1 MRVIQ
6 NFAAIVVLTIF
17 MLPVV
22 SATEIYM
29 QARVFFD
36 SPTQID
42 QLRRLHL
49 DQVWQGKDYIE
60 IVTDK
65 EELGELESL
74 GFKTEIV
81 YEDLTAFFKS
91 RFDKVTGFLSLAQIE
106 QEMIFLQ
113 IMYPDIVGNRV
124 SIGQTLEGRNI
135 WALKV
140 SDNPAIDEDEPEI
153 LFTGCI
159 HAREGITPLVLL
171 NFIEH
176 LGDNYGIDPEITD
189 LVDNREIWIVLVVNP
204 DGYAYNDS
212 ETPGGGGMWRKN
224 RRDNGDGSFGVDL
237 NRNFGHMW
245 GYDDIGSSPV
255 PEDATYRGTG
265 PFSEAETQALRDFT
279 IAHNFVITLYFHS
292 YSNIIL
298 FPWSYDVDLY
308 TPDHHYFMAMG
319 NAIGDMN
326 GYDPGPGW
334 FLYPTNG
341 DSDDWNYGE
350 QTLKDKC
357 YGMTVEIGNY
367 LDNFWP
373 ATSRINQLIQEN
385 LEPCL
390 YLTWA
395 AGNIDAVL
403 TPEIP
408 VLTAPDSVDI
418 STAFD
423 LDWLHDDTL
432 NPAIEYQLVEMTGRS
447 RVVDDVSDMDNWD
460 NNGFE
465 LSYHDHSYP
474 RAFYSGFPPSPTPR
488 SIQTKHPYH
497 VNPGDTLKFWTT
509 YGISQY
515 WDFAYVE
522 VSTDGGV
529 NFNSIPGNITTD
541 SDPYGGHNRGHGIT
555 GWTEGYWI
563 EGLFDLSEFVGE
575 NIYIRFS
582 YKDHDTVYSWWDG
595 IYIDDIYPV
604 MQFENSSVIA
614 SGSADTSFTVPGKP
628 EDIYYYKVR
637 ALDADGQWS
646 GYSDYSKVVV
656 GNPQEY
662 LCGDANG
669 DGLLNVP
676 DLVYLAQYILS
687 LGPEPLYFGQ
697 GDVDECGDINI
708 SDVAYLLRYTYYSGP
723 APCEGSVTCDPP
735 SDGNQISL
743 GCPVRKPTTPEDDS
757 VAVPVYMT
765 NNTDLLAFTI
775 GFECDNP
782 AFEILSFDATGTEL
796 PNPSMIHSNIISS
809 ENQILLTYYETPGI
823 ISSQT
828 DALIGNIWVR
838 VPGGAIPQ
846 AVDFDS
852 AFVGQAGEFIFS
864 PMSGGSIH
872 PTYVDCGVEDIVVLP
887 EYICGDADG
896 NLDINILDIT
906 YLISYLYKGGP
917 PPEPLEAGDANGD
930 GPVNILDITYL
941 INYLY
946 KGGPDPVCP

>member
-6 NFAAIVVLTIF
+6 PIAAIVFLTIF
-17 MLPVV
+17 ILPAV
-22 SATEIYM
+22 SAAEIYM

-42 QLRRLHL
+42 ELRRMHL
-49 DQVWQGKDYIE
+49 DQVWQGKDNIE

-65 EELGELESL
+65 EELAELESL

-81 YEDLTAFFKS
+81 HEDLTAFFKS
-91 RFDKVTGFLSLAQIE
+91 RFDKVSGFLSLAQIE

-124 SIGQTLEGRNI
+124 SIGQTIEGRNI
-135 WALKV
+135 YALKV
-140 SDNPAIDEDEPEI
+140 SDNPDIDEDEPEI

-171 NFIEH
+171 NFIDH
-176 LGDNYGIDPEITD
+176 LGQNYGVDPEITD
-189 LVDNREIWIVLVVNP
+189 LVDNREIWMVLVVNP
-204 DGYAYNDS
+204 DGYAYNDE

-245 GYDDIGSSPV
+245 GYDNIGSSPI
-255 PEDATYRGTG
+255 PEDETYRGTG
-265 PFSEAETQALRDFT
+265 PFSEFETQALRDFT
-279 IAHNFVITLYFHS
+279 IAHDFVITLYFHS
-292 YSNIIL
+292 YGNITL

-319 NAIGDMN
+319 NSIREMN

-357 YGMTVEIGNY
+357 YGMTIEIGNY

-373 ATSRINQLIQEN
+373 ATSRIDQLVQEN
-385 LEPCL
+385 LGPCL

-395 AGNIDAVL
+395 AGNINAVL
-403 TPEIP
+403 APEIP
-408 VLTAPDSVDI
+408 ILTAPDSVDI

-423 LDWLHDDTL
+423 LEWLHDDTL
-432 NPAIEYQLVEMTGRS
+432 NPAVEYELVEMTGRS
-447 RVVDDVSDMDNWD
+447 RVVDDATDMDNWD

-465 LSYHDHSYP
+465 LSYYDHSYP
-474 RAFYSGFPPSPTPR
+474 RSFYSGFPPHPMPR
-488 SIQTKHPYH
+488 HIQTKHPYH
-497 VNPGDTLKFWTT
+497 VNPGDSLKFWTN
-509 YGISQY
+509 YSISQY

-522 VSTDGGV
+522 VSTDGV

-541 SDPYGGHNRGHGIT
+541 NDPYGGHNRGHGIT
-555 GWTEGYWI
+555 GWTEGYWV
-563 EGLFDLSEFVGE
+563 EGLFDLSDFIGE
-575 NIYIRFS
+575 DIYVRFS
-582 YKDHDTVYSWWDG
+582 YKDHDTIYSWWGG
-595 IYIDDIYPV
+595 IYVDDIYPV
-604 MQFENSSVIA
+604 MQFETSSVIG
-614 SGSADTSFTVPGKP
+614 SGLTDTSLTVPGRS

-637 ALDADGQWS
+637 GKDADDQWS
-646 GYSDYSKVVV
+646 GYSDYAKVVV
-656 GNPQEY
+656 GSPQEY
-662 LCGDANG
+662 VCGDANG
-669 DGLLNVP
+669 DGLLNAP
-676 DLVYLAQYILS
+676 DIVYLVQYILS
-687 LGPEPLYFGQ
+687 TGPEPLYFGQ
-697 GDVDECGDINI
+697 GDVDECGNINI
-708 SDVAYLLRYTYYSGP
+708 SDVAYLLSYTYYSGP
-723 APCEGSVTCDPP
+723 APCEGTVTCDLP
-735 SDGNQISL
+735 SEGNRISL
-743 GCPVRKPTTPEDDS
+743 GCPARKPTSPVDDS
-757 VAVPVYMT
+757 VAVPIYIT
-765 NNTDLLAFTI
+765 NNTDLLAFSV
-775 GFECDNP
+775 GFECDN
-782 AFEILSFDATGTEL
+782 ATFEILSFDATGTEL
-796 PNPSMIHSNIISS
+796 PNPSMIKSYIKSS
-809 ENQILLTYYETPGI
+809 ENQILLAYYETPGI

-838 VPGGAIPQ
+838 VPAGTEPQ

-864 PMSGGSIH
+864 PTGGGTIH
-872 PTYVDCGVEDIVVLP
+872 PEYVDCGTEDIVILS
-887 EYICGDADG
+887 EYTCGDADG

-917 PPEPLEAGDANGD
+917 APEPMEAGDANGN
-930 GPVNILDITYL
+930 GLVNLLDITYL
-941 INYLY
+941 INFLY
-946 KGGPDPVCP
+946 KGGPEPVCP